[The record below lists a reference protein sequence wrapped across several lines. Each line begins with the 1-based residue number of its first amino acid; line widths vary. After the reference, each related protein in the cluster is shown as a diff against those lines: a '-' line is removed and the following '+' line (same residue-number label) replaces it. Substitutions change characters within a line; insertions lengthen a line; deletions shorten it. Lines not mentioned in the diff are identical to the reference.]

1 MFHYFVLFLS
11 FLSAGE
17 SDEEPCLDMRTP
29 ESQSFDLISSQS
41 EHSQTR
47 EPHSSLDPA
56 LGGSKEQSETE
67 ASLPRA
73 RTFKQQISQ
82 NDIEDLV
89 QAITEVQTSVY
100 RSGSQQVLANEN
112 GKQASR

>member
-1 MFHYFVLFLS
+1 MVLFFS
-11 FLSAGE
+11 FLSACE
-17 SDEEPCLDMRTP
+17 SDEEPTLDTKTT
-29 ESQSFDLISSQS
+29 ESQSFDLISSLS
-41 EHSQTR
+41 ERSQTR
-47 EPHSSLDPA
+47 EPHSSIDPA
-56 LGGSKEQSETE
+56 VGDSKEQSGTE
-67 ASLPRA
+67 ASLPHA